1 MTYWLSTAAVILAAL
16 IVVTVVGRL
25 RGPPVDDGV
34 RPVWIGHCGGIDYR
48 WHYDPRTVPSGASC
62 VVERVER

>member
-1 MTYWLSTAAVILAAL
+1 MTYWLATLAMLLGALVAVTYLERMRPSI
-16 IVVTVVGRL
+16 
-25 RGPPVDDGV
+25 VDDGV

-62 VVERVER
+62 TVERVER